1 MLTAARRDRAF
12 ARAAWRD
19 SGGGMTGVGTP
30 LQTQRTIA
38 AALVAGYV
46 ASVLVSLVLSR
57 AGGPTSSVWTATG
70 FLVGALIL
78 LSGRWRMIAVGLSL
92 GFQAIAGLA
101 VGDGIA
107 RALLNPLGV
116 LIEAGLAAWLAIAFC
131 GARSRRFSLRKLALL
146 IIAAVV
152 PATVVGAAVG
162 ALINMATLGQD
173 FAQGWA
179 LWATNSG
186 LGLAIV
192 LPALLL
198 LARHE
203 QYKEFR
209 RTWFETVGLVGGVC
223 GVALAVYLQNGLP
236 LHFMI
241 FPALTLIAFR
251 LGPPGAAAAGFCVAT
266 ICLICAVEGHGP
278 GMLVTNLSPAARMR
292 LTEVILAT
300 AIFTSLATAD
310 AVADQL
316 RVRRLLIDHDRAAR
330 GARRR
335 ARLAARAATATSA
348 GRQSSPARANA

>member
-1 MLTAARRDRAF
+1 
-12 ARAAWRD
+12 
-19 SGGGMTGVGTP
+19 MTGAGTP
-30 LQTQRTIA
+30 LQTQRAIA

-46 ASVLVSLVLSR
+46 VSVLVSFVLSR
-57 AGGPTSSVWTATG
+57 AGGQTSSVWTASG
-70 FLVGALIL
+70 FLVGALIQ
-78 LSGRWRMIAVGLSL
+78 LSGRWRVIAVALSL
-92 GFQAIAGLA
+92 GFQAVASLA

-116 LIEAGLAAWLAIAFC
+116 LVEAGLAAWLAVAFC
-131 GARSRRFSLRKLALL
+131 GARSRRLSLRKLAML
-146 IIAAVV
+146 IIVAVI
-152 PATVVGAAVG
+152 PATVVGAAIG
-162 ALINMATLGQD
+162 ALINMMTLGQG

-179 LWATNSG
+179 LWATNTG

-209 RTWFETVGLVGGVC
+209 RTWFETVGLVAGVC

-236 LHFMI
+236 LHFVI
-241 FPALTLIAFR
+241 FPALTLVAFR
-251 LGPPGAAAAGFCVAT
+251 LGPPGAAVAGFCVAT

-278 GMLVTNLSPAARMR
+278 GMLVTNLSPVARMR

-330 GARRR
+330 AARRK
-335 ARLAARAATATSA
+335 ARLAAHAAAARA
-348 GRQSSPARANA
+348 GRRDSVPARANASAH